1 MVLWKHQKIC
11 IHTNYMHH
19 GVRTCNM
26 KFVHRDLPI
35 DIIPFSP
42 SFSFCPLKSQER
54 LVRKSFF
61 KQTTITEN
69 FTGHKLLCQ
78 FLFSQNA
85 DKPCM
90 NFIFRRSI
98 ACEQALY
105 LGLTWDLFWA
115 RAASEQSRKRIG
127 VGGELAPTPIL
138 LWLSSLAACAQNK
151 SRARPK

>member
-1 MVLWKHQKIC
+1 MNMVLWKHQKIC

-35 DIIPFSP
+35 DIIPFSS

-78 FLFSQNA
+78 FLFSS
-85 DKPCM
+85 KC
-90 NFIFRRSI
+90 
-98 ACEQALY
+98 
-105 LGLTWDLFWA
+105 
-115 RAASEQSRKRIG
+115 
-127 VGGELAPTPIL
+127 
-138 LWLSSLAACAQNK
+138 
-151 SRARPK
+151 